1 NIGGEKM
8 KYTKLQK
15 AGLNIP
21 IAKST
26 LSHHFKVLRESGVMY
41 TRLEGTQRF
50 ISIREDDLNARFP
63 GLLDVI
69 IHATEPY

>member
-1 NIGGEKM
+1 
-8 KYTKLQK
+8 
-15 AGLNIP
+15 
-21 IAKST
+21 
-26 LSHHFKVLRESGVMY
+26 MY

-69 IHATEPY
+69 IHATVLNNISYEYEMLFSFSILLIL

>member
-1 NIGGEKM
+1 MLLEKNE
-8 KYTKLQK
+8 LSCG
-15 AGLNIP
+15 ALNIP

-50 ISIREDDLNARFP
+50 ISIRKDDLHARFP